1 MKNTA
6 INIIEAIINYLN
18 TDDNSKDVHEVKEY
32 IRKRCRTEGG
42 QLIPRRVL
50 AMAVTRAIEH
60 GALFYKGDQLAVNE
74 EKAVGFGRNGYK
86 VVYL

>member
-1 MKNTA
+1 MKTTS
-6 INIIEAIINYLN
+6 INIIEAIISYLK
-18 TDDNSKDVHEVKEY
+18 TDNSKDAHEVKEY
-32 IRKRCRTEGG
+32 IRKHCRTEGG

-50 AMAVTRAIEH
+50 AMALTRAIEH